1 MTLDLINLN
10 EASYLE
16 IRDSNQFKDCQL
28 ISTQKEINT
37 DYEGWKL
44 YMISFV
50 PPLFNICDCATIV

>member
-44 YMISFV
+44 
-50 PPLFNICDCATIV
+50 